1 MLTFQNVSYKKI
13 LYDVNIEI
21 PKTSYII
28 GRNNI
33 GKTDLLRMLFYQKK
47 LKEGEIHLQENIT
60 LGHSVLGRGQAFF
73 LVPEDLGL
81 KWNGFKLHTIYRLF
95 TKKSF
100 VVSGLCLDYQLDGQM
115 YFHQLNH
122 FLKLVFYT
130 HIAMAMKIP
139 IILYD
144 APLKMMDF
152 EERSQFSEFIEK
164 WGSTLLFVITGN
176 CMEPDISKSVQQT
189 FLLDNRTLT
198 PLKGGEKYA
207 NL

>member
-1 MLTFQNVSYKKI
+1 MLIFQNVSYKKI
-13 LYDVNIEI
+13 LYDVTIEI
-21 PKTSYII
+21 PKTSYIV

-33 GKTDLLRMLFYQKK
+33 GKTDLLHMLFYQKK
-47 LKEGEIHLQENIT
+47 LTEGEIHLQENLT
-60 LGHSVLGRGQAFF
+60 LGHSVLGKRQAFF
-73 LVPEDLGL
+73 LVPEDFSL

-100 VVSGLCLDYQLDGQM
+100 VVSGLCLDYQLDGRM
-115 YFHQLNH
+115 YFQQLNQ

-130 HIAMAMKIP
+130 HIAMTMRIP

-144 APLKMMDF
+144 EPFKILDF
-152 EERSQFSEFIEK
+152 EERSQFFDFLKK
-164 WGSTLLFVITGN
+164 WENKLSFVITGN
-176 CMEPDISKSVQQT
+176 RMEPDISQSVQQT
-189 FLLDNRTLT
+189 FLLDNGTLT